1 MPRALLLCEYPALNG
16 GERSMLAV
24 LPMLQQAGWEFDAL
38 APVGSPIAKE
48 LANCAVENRANAE
61 WQSPKVRRQDDRYRQ
76 LGDALRAGSYDLV
89 HANSLATAVLSGMV
103 AIDFCVPTIGYLR
116 DIVGLSRTKI
126 SLLNSHTRLITV
138 SEAVKRFHVGQGL
151 DAAKTHVLYNGI
163 DSDRFRS
170 SDRLHRTENVDLRS
184 ELGIPVDSK
193 IVGLIGQISLRK
205 GFDVALD
212 AAVPLLQRN
221 RRLHVAIIGKRHSDK
236 EETVR
241 FEQDLHAIAANAR
254 IADRVQYLG
263 TRDDVPTL
271 LPQMSLLLHTAR
283 QEPLGR
289 VLLEAAACGVPVV
302 ATDVG
307 GTREIFPRE
316 DLDGALLVPV
326 NDAAATQAAIE
337 RVLDDET
344 LAMSMSIAGRAR
356 IVAAFSAE
364 RSAAG
369 LLRHYAEVSGR

>member
-1 MPRALLLCEYPALNG
+1 
-16 GERSMLAV
+16 
-24 LPMLQQAGWEFDAL
+24 
-38 APVGSPIAKE
+38 
-48 LANCAVENRANAE
+48 
-61 WQSPKVRRQDDRYRQ
+61 
-76 LGDALRAGSYDLV
+76 
-89 HANSLATAVLSGMV
+89 
-103 AIDFCVPTIGYLR
+103 LR

-126 SLLNSHTRLITV
+126 SMLNLHTRLIAV

-163 DSDRFRS
+163 DSDRFRP
-170 SDRLHRTENVDLRS
+170 RNRTHRRENVGLRS

-193 IVGLIGQISLRK
+193 IIGLIGQISLRK
-205 GFDVALD
+205 GFDVALG
-212 AAVPLLQRN
+212 AAVPLLHRDPQ
-221 RRLHVAIIGKRHSDK
+221 LHVAIVGKRYSDK

-254 IADRVQYLG
+254 IADRVHYLG
-263 TRDDVPTL
+263 TRDDVPML

-326 NDAAATQAAIE
+326 NDVATTQAAIE
-337 RVLDDET
+337 RVLDDGV
-344 LAMSMSIAGRAR
+344 LATSMSIAGRNR
-356 IVAAFSAE
+356 ITTAFSIGQ
-364 RSAAG
+364 SAAG
-369 LLRHYAEVSGR
+369 LRRHYAEVAGR